1 MCFVVFSIHSV
12 MDSKKIAEIT
22 YEMIPCD
29 GQTTKDHPP
38 PLSGIHVLVN
48 PHPKCGQGP

>member
-12 MDSKKIAEIT
+12 MDSKKMGEIT

-29 GQTTKDHPP
+29 GQTIRTTTPHF
-38 PLSGIHVLVN
+38 LVFMFL
-48 PHPKCGQGP
+48 